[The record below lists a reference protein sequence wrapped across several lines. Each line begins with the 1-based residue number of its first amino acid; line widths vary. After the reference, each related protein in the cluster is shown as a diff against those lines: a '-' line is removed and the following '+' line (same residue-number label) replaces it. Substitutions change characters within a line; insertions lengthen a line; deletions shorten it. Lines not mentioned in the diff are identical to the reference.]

1 MVLARG
7 ACQMKTATGTVT
19 MPAMMVASQAV
30 TRKTASIRISATRGI
45 NAARMVSHRW
55 PVGLRVCS
63 NIAASAVELDFSFGA
78 AKRRI
83 AALYTSYSNGDCQ
96 RGFPGQPCPS
106 TTRKSVNRHSPQRG
120 RERRENRGI
129 RPQTYHRGHRVCTE
143 STEEA

>member
-19 MPAMMVASQAV
+19 MPATMVASQAV

-45 NAARMVSHRW
+45 NAARMVSHKW

-63 NIAASAVELDFSFGA
+63 NIAASAVELDFSFRA

-96 RGFPGQPCPS
+96 RGFVAVKMRRPG
-106 TTRKSVNRHSPQRG
+106 
-120 RERRENRGI
+120 RGI
-129 RPQTYHRGHRVCTE
+129 GRAFEGSGVKIPEEMRGVRRG
-143 STEEA
+143 